1 MSKTK
6 KFDPYGGRDP
16 RELPAYSTQEAA
28 HYLWLPDRTLRTWVH
43 GYSFDSGK
51 NRRQQ
56 GAVIPVDPET
66 GLLSFADL
74 LELHVLAALR
84 REHGV
89 TLGNIRTA
97 RAYMQQRL
105 GSAHPLIEE
114 EMETDGT
121 HLFLRKI
128 GEGLINASK
137 EGQLAL
143 EAMISARLQR
153 IERHSDGSVKSLY
166 PFTRKNVVEQGHA
179 PRLVS
184 IDPKQVFGRPVIT
197 GTRVPTAEIAERFWA
212 GDSYD
217 ALVDEYGRSPEEV
230 GEAIRYEWWRAAA

>member
-1 MSKTK
+1 
-6 KFDPYGGRDP
+6 
-16 RELPAYSTQEAA
+16 
-28 HYLWLPDRTLRTWVH
+28 
-43 GYSFDSGK
+43 
-51 NRRQQ
+51 
-56 GAVIPVDPET
+56 
-66 GLLSFADL
+66 
-74 LELHVLAALR
+74 
-84 REHGV
+84 
-89 TLGNIRTA
+89 
-97 RAYMQQRL
+97 MQQRL